1 MSTEA
6 VGTDTD
12 ADMFGPPPVN
22 FSDSE
27 DQTPQATI
35 TVDAPY
41 GINPTTGKPYQ
52 KSPEERQAIAD
63 RLTAGRQRAAME
75 RGSTKTSKARSA
87 SSARAKAGPPP
98 VMGPPPG
105 QKAAGKPKGPN
116 YYQTVIGLLQ
126 TAAFAMKAGAKWV
139 PDLKVDAIALE
150 AYGSNIAA
158 AVHDLAIDKPKVGA
172 MLDRFGAVGPYTALF
187 AAVTPLIF
195 QIAANHRVV
204 SPGGFG
210 TIDPAELLAMAEAR
224 DADRAAA

>member
-1 MSTEA
+1 MST
-6 VGTDTD
+6 DTETELD
-12 ADMFGPPPVN
+12 FGPEFNTGVPDGFEP
-22 FSDSE
+22 E
-27 DQTPQATI
+27 TPQATI

-41 GINPTTGKPYQ
+41 GINPTTGKPYRM
-52 KSPEERQAIAD
+52 SPEQRQAMAD
-63 RLTAGRQRAAME
+63 RLTNGRQKAAME

-98 VMGPPPG
+98 VMRPPG
-105 QKAAGKPKGPN
+105 AKSSAPKGPN
-116 YYQTVIGLLQ
+116 YYQTVIGILQ

-158 AVHDLAIDKPKVGA
+158 AVHDLAVDKPKVA
-172 MLDRFGAVGPYTALF
+172 AALDRFGAVGPYTALF

-224 DADRAAA
+224 DAERTA